1 MGSVPAPTLVFDGD
15 CAFCTSAVGVARR
28 VLPAEVTV
36 VAWQFADLPALGV
49 TAERAQQEVLW
60 VAGDGS
66 VSGGA
71 AAVARL
77 LRAAGLPLSVL
88 GVLISLPPLRWV
100 APAAYRLVAA
110 NRHRLPGGTPACR
123 VLPRDEA

>member
-1 MGSVPAPTLVFDGD
+1 MPTPTLVFDGD

-28 VLPAEVTV
+28 VPPADVTV
-36 VAWQFADLPALGV
+36 VAWQFADLAALGT
-49 TAERAQQEVLW
+49 TAERAQQELLW
-60 VAGDGS
+60 VDGDGTI
-66 VSGGA
+66 SGGA

-100 APAAYRLVAA
+100 APPVYRLVAA

-123 VLPRDEA
+123 MPPRDAV

>member
-1 MGSVPAPTLVFDGD
+1 MDHVPAPTLVFDGD
-15 CAFCTSAVGVARR
+15 CAFCTTAVGVARR
-28 VLPAEVTV
+28 VLPAGVTV
-36 VAWQFADLPALGV
+36 VAWQFADLDALGT
-49 TAERAQQEVLW
+49 TADRARQEVLW
-60 VAGDGS
+60 VDADGT

-100 APAAYRLVAA
+100 APPVYRLVAA

-123 VLPRDEA
+123 MPPRD

>member
-1 MGSVPAPTLVFDGD
+1 MDPVPAPTLVFDGD

-28 VLPAEVTV
+28 VLPDGVAV
-36 VAWQFADLPALGV
+36 VAWQFADLPGLGV
-49 TAERAQQEVLW
+49 TAERAQQELLW
-60 VAGDGS
+60 VDGDGT

-77 LRAAGLPLSVL
+77 LRAAGLPWSVL

-100 APAAYRLVAA
+100 APPVYRLIAA

-123 VLPRDEA
+123 MPPRDAV

>member
-1 MGSVPAPTLVFDGD
+1 MSGVPTLVFDGD
-15 CAFCTSAVGVARR
+15 CAFCTSAVGLARR
-28 VLPAEVTV
+28 VLPDHVTV
-36 VAWQFADLPALGV
+36 VAWQFADLAALGT

-60 VAGDGS
+60 VDADGT

-77 LRAAGLPLSVL
+77 LRTAGPPLSVV
-88 GVLISLPPLRWV
+88 GWLISVPPLRWA
-100 APAAYRLVAA
+100 APPVYRLVAA

-123 VLPRDEA
+123 LPGRED

>member
-1 MGSVPAPTLVFDGD
+1 MDLVPTLVFDGD
-15 CAFCTSAVGVARR
+15 CAFCTTSVGVARR
-28 VLPAEVTV
+28 VLPADVAV

-60 VAGDGS
+60 VDDDSTVA
-66 VSGGA
+66 GGA

-100 APAAYRLVAA
+100 APPVYRLIAA

-123 VLPRDEA
+123 MPPLD

>member
-1 MGSVPAPTLVFDGD
+1 MDHVPAPTLVFDGD
-15 CAFCTSAVGVARR
+15 CAFCTTAVGVARR
-28 VLPAEVTV
+28 VLPAGVTV
-36 VAWQFADLPALGV
+36 VAWQFADLDALGT
-49 TAERAQQEVLW
+49 TADRARQEVLW
-60 VAGDGS
+60 VDADGT

-88 GVLISLPPLRWV
+88 GVLISLPPLRWL
-100 APAAYRLVAA
+100 APPVYRLVAA

-123 VLPRDEA
+123 VPPRDGV

>member
-1 MGSVPAPTLVFDGD
+1 MDHVPAPTLVFDGD
-15 CAFCTSAVGVARR
+15 CAFCTTAVGVARR
-28 VLPAEVTV
+28 VLPAGVTV
-36 VAWQFADLPALGV
+36 VAGQFADLDALGT
-49 TAERAQQEVLW
+49 TADRARQEVLW
-60 VAGDGS
+60 VDADGT

-88 GVLISLPPLRWV
+88 GVLISLPPLRWL
-100 APAAYRLVAA
+100 APPVYRLVAA

-123 VLPRDEA
+123 VPPRDGV

>member
-1 MGSVPAPTLVFDGD
+1 MDLVPTPTLVFDGD

-28 VLPAEVTV
+28 VLPTGVTV
-36 VAWQFADLPALGV
+36 VAWQFADLAALGV

-60 VAGDGS
+60 VDGDGA

-71 AAVARL
+71 AAVTRL
-77 LRAAGLPLSVL
+77 LRAAGLPWSVL

-100 APAAYRLVAA
+100 APPVYRLVAA

-123 VLPRDEA
+123 MPSRDD

>member
-1 MGSVPAPTLVFDGD
+1 MPSSTLVFDGD

-28 VLPAEVTV
+28 LLPAEVAV
-36 VAWQFADLPALGV
+36 VAWQFADLAALGV
-49 TAERAQQEVLW
+49 TVERAQQEVLW
-60 VAGDGS
+60 VDPDGA

-77 LRAAGLPLSVL
+77 LRAAGPPWSVL
-88 GVLISLPPLRWV
+88 GVLIGLPPLRWV
-100 APAAYRLVAA
+100 APPVYRLVAA

-123 VLPRDEA
+123 VPPRDAA

>member
-1 MGSVPAPTLVFDGD
+1 MPPTTLVFDGD

-28 VLPAEVTV
+28 LLPASVTV
-36 VAWQFADLPALGV
+36 VAWQFADLAALGV

-60 VAGDGS
+60 VDPAGT

-77 LRAAGLPLSVL
+77 LRAAGPPWSAL

-100 APAAYRLVAA
+100 APPVYRLVAA

-123 VLPRDEA
+123 VPDRPV

>member
-1 MGSVPAPTLVFDGD
+1 MDGVPSPTLVFDGD
-15 CAFCTSAVGVARR
+15 CAFCTTAVGVARR

-36 VAWQFADLPALGV
+36 VAWQFADLDALGT
-49 TAERAQQEVLW
+49 TADRAQQEVLW
-60 VAGDGS
+60 VDADGT

-71 AAVARL
+71 VAVARL

-88 GVLISLPPLRWV
+88 GVLISLPPLRWL
-100 APAAYRLVAA
+100 APPVYRLVAA

-123 VLPRDEA
+123 VTPRDGV